1 MTMKSLKGHLLIASP
16 EMPDSDFA
24 ETVILLVEHADDGA
38 YGVTL
43 NQPTDMTVREAWA
56 QNNDSP
62 CRIEG
67 QVYAGGPCGECL
79 TALHTDQAL
88 SNIEVVRGLHY
99 TQEPAKLAR
108 LVAQEA
114 DPIKFFVGFAGW
126 DKGQL
131 EAELE
136 DGSWL
141 TMPVLPEHVFAYG
154 GNVWPKLARQ
164 IFGERT
170 FSALNI
176 KRPPDNPS
184 IN

>member
-1 MTMKSLKGHLLIASP
+1 
-16 EMPDSDFA
+16 MPDSDFA

-38 YGVTL
+38 YGLTL
-43 NQPTDMTVREAWA
+43 NQPTDMTVRQAWA

-62 CRIEG
+62 CAIEG
-67 QVYAGGPCGECL
+67 QVYAGGPCGEFL

-88 SNIEVVRGLHY
+88 SNIEVAHGLQY

-114 DPIKFFVGFAGW
+114 DPIRFFVGFAGW
-126 DKGQL
+126 DEGQL

-136 DGSWL
+136 EGSWL
-141 TMPVLPEHVFAYG
+141 TMPALPEYVFAYDDG
-154 GNVWPKLARQ
+154 LWVKLASR
-164 IFGERT
+164 ILGERT
-170 FSALNI
+170 MSALKI
-176 KRPPDNPS
+176 KHRPDDPT